1 MGGKTLSPDYER
13 ELKKYKEKAKEAN
26 NNRIRAL
33 TAIEELEKRKEALE
47 EKCRL
52 KDIDLKNIDDT
63 ITNLEKQRD
72 SILISLEELFA
83 EKY

>member
-1 MGGKTLSPDYER
+1 MGGKTLSPDYEH